1 MHNKNRTVFKKI
13 VIVYYFSLG
22 KQLYRHSSRIVTKCR
37 RDYRINAVS
46 CILMLDIGKLAPYR
60 DAVAFFAQRLQRL
73 RCFGYLVS
81 EI

>member
-22 KQLYRHSSRIVTKCR
+22 KQLYRYPARIVTKRCR
-37 RDYRINAVS
+37 NYCVNAVS

-60 DAVAFFAQRLQRL
+60 DAVFAQRLQRL

>member
-22 KQLYRHSSRIVTKCR
+22 KQLYRYPARIVAKRC
-37 RDYRINAVS
+37 RDYRVNAVS

-60 DAVAFFAQRLQRL
+60 DAVAFFAQ
-73 RCFGYLVS
+73 
-81 EI
+81 

>member
-13 VIVYYFSLG
+13 VIVDNLG
-22 KQLYRHSSRIVTKCR
+22 LGEQLYRYPARIVAKRCR
-37 RDYRINAVS
+37 NYCVDAVS

-60 DAVAFFAQRLQRL
+60 DAVALFTKRLKRL
-73 RCFGYLVS
+73 RSLGYLVS